1 MKVVCG
7 KLCGFCAGV
16 NYTINKALEILNTNE
31 KIYCLGKIV
40 HNEIVIKK
48 LEDKGMITVDSI
60 DDIPNNS
67 KVIFRAHGEAK
78 ETYDK
83 AKLKNIEIIDLT
95 CGKIKIIRKKIE
107 KEKDKSFILIIGKK
121 DHPEIIGN
129 FSYSGKNSSVIENIN
144 DISSAYEQYKKTHLK
159 NIYII
164 SQTTFSSQ
172 KFDEL
177 VKVIKTTFIDNN
189 INIIIDK
196 TICDA
201 TEKRQQEAY
210 ELSKNVDLM
219 IIIGGKNSAN
229 TKELAKIS
237 EKNCSDYIL
246 IQNVDD
252 LKNISFFNK
261 NTVGVISGASTSK
274 ETVDEVVEYLKK
286 LKY

>member
-48 LEDKGMITVDSI
+48 LEDRGMITVDSI

-129 FSYSGKNSSVIENIN
+129 MSYSGKNSSVIENIN

-177 VKVIKTTFIDNN
+177 VKAIKTTFIDNN
-189 INIIIDK
+189 VNIIIDK

>member
-48 LEDKGMITVDSI
+48 LEDRGMITVDSI

-107 KEKDKSFILIIGKK
+107 KEKGKSFILIIGKK

-129 FSYSGKNSSVIENIN
+129 LSYSGKNSSVIENIK